1 MMIKL
6 CKLTHKGE
14 ILKYKGA
21 GDGAGP
27 CTCSAPQCTLGKIY
41 PMRPPAWIGNTK
53 IQGGW
58 SQGWI
63 PHVRRNTPWA
73 PYTVRPSAC
82 IGNTKIEG
90 GWGRGWTPHGHAAPK
105 HTHTHTH
112 SHTHPHTHTHTHA
125 RGLSHMCTLG
135 LEAIVCN

>member
-63 PHVRRNTPWA
+63 PHVRAIHLGHHIPCD
-73 PYTVRPSAC
+73 RPPA
-82 IGNTKIEG
+82 
-90 GWGRGWTPHGHAAPK
+90 
-105 HTHTHTH
+105 
-112 SHTHPHTHTHTHA
+112 
-125 RGLSHMCTLG
+125 
-135 LEAIVCN
+135 LEILK